1 MLKLIKNFKGKRLP
15 FSSSIRTY
23 ETSYQRN
30 KRLLEESKKQIKE
43 LKEKMKS
50 SSKDTAEYKKLEE
63 EFKNIQEDMKE
74 KEKEIKNWNLWTK
87 LGIIAS
93 ILLSIGTLWYFEET
107 RKKEEAEERRRKEE
121 HRKKYPKIDVE
132 LAQQLFEEKYLPSS
146 SMEEITNK
154 DIEDTMKK
162 VVDLAKKENAI
173 YLVYGENGIGKSTAL
188 KKILSKTP
196 NLHYLYIEN
205 GIEELIEKLV
215 PNYDSTTSHYRIEKV
230 IGNSLTEYGN
240 YRREMKQKDSE
251 KFKENAIIVFDNTN
265 KIKDE
270 KFLSEFK
277 DIIKISL

>member
-43 LKEKMKS
+43 LEEKMKI
-50 SSKDTAEYKKLEE
+50 SSKDTAEYKNLEE
-63 EFKNIQEDMKE
+63 EFKNIQKDMKE
-74 KEKEIKNWNLWTK
+74 KEEKIKDWNFSTK

-93 ILLSIGTLWYFEET
+93 ILLAVGTLKRFEEN
-107 RKKEEAEERRRKEE
+107 RRKAEEE

-132 LAQQLFEEKYLPSS
+132 LAQQLFEKKYLPSS

-173 YLVYGENGIGKSTAL
+173 YLVY
-188 KKILSKTP
+188 
-196 NLHYLYIEN
+196 
-205 GIEELIEKLV
+205 
-215 PNYDSTTSHYRIEKV
+215 
-230 IGNSLTEYGN
+230 
-240 YRREMKQKDSE
+240 
-251 KFKENAIIVFDNTN
+251 
-265 KIKDE
+265 
-270 KFLSEFK
+270 
-277 DIIKISL
+277 